1 MLVSLQT
8 HLICSLE
15 PVLELAN
22 EFIQEGDFKLIV
34 LQGTLQ
40 EVSASSASSAFRN
53 VFSKTLTLSSLG
65 ESKKEDIGLDPKIP
79 TALRVTTGRLSFKK
93 VSFLKLSA
101 TFSTLIS
108 EKKVSTIS

>member
-15 PVLELAN
+15 PVLEPAN

-40 EVSASSASSAFRN
+40 EVSLLLLPS
-53 VFSKTLTLSSLG
+53 
-65 ESKKEDIGLDPKIP
+65 EI
-79 TALRVTTGRLSFKK
+79 
-93 VSFLKLSA
+93 SFLKP
-101 TFSTLIS
+101 
-108 EKKVSTIS
+108 